1 MALGP
6 EVGVFCDRLAPNFI
20 PEHVHP
26 WLQLMIALDGA
37 SCDATSRESGKSEVQ
52 TMIEADQVWIVPAGV
67 PHSTRWLLEANIVVL
82 YVAPGWA
89 ERVAG
94 AVPTAASIET
104 LRDYAIIDP
113 FIGGF
118 ILEFVRECE
127 ARDPPNE
134 THLLALG
141 TGLAARLLRA
151 KASGLERRREV
162 RKILSDET
170 LSRVTAFIDVC
181 LAEEMS
187 VLRLAKVAGISVNHF
202 AMLFKATTGLTPE
215 QYILHSRL
223 WRARRL
229 VETGKRTIGEI
240 AHATGFADHS
250 HLTMQF
256 RRMFG
261 APPKAFLPLIRS
273 V

>member
-1 MALGP
+1 MRASG
-6 EVGVFCDRLAPNFI
+6 DLAQQDG
-20 PEHVHP
+20 E
-26 WLQLMIALDGA
+26 IA
-37 SCDATSRESGKSEVQ
+37 VQ
-52 TMIEADQVWIVPAGV
+52 TTIAANQVWIVPAGV
-67 PHSTRWLLEANIVVL
+67 PHSVRWRREANIVVL
-82 YVAPGWA
+82 YTAQGWA
-89 ERVAG
+89 QRVAG
-94 AVPTAASIET
+94 TVPSTVSVEALA
-104 LRDYAIIDP
+104 DYTIIDP

-118 ILEFVRECE
+118 VLEFVRECE

-151 KASGLERRREV
+151 KASGLERRRDV
-162 RKILSDET
+162 LKILSDET
-170 LSRVTAFIDVC
+170 LSRVTVFIEAC

-187 VLRLAKVAGISVNHF
+187 VPRLAKVAGTSVNHF

-215 QYILHSRL
+215 QYILRARL

-229 VETGKRTIGEI
+229 VEKGQRTIGEI

-256 RRMFG
+256 GRMFG
-261 APPKAFLPLIRS
+261 APPKAFLPLVRS